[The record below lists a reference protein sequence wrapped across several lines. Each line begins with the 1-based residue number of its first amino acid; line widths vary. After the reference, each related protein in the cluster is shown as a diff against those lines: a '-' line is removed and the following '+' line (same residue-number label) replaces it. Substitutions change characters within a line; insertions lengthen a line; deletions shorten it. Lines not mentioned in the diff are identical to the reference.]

1 MLKIKQIKIAMPN
14 YEKEDIKKED
24 IPVLT
29 HLGIKIG
36 KLFIH
41 ADKVWVRTS
50 RYSATTIG
58 SDSHSC
64 HFGNLSD
71 YQNVSTEYLEF
82 TILDQDIIQD
92 LILNKH

>member
-1 MLKIKQIKIAMPN
+1 MLKIKQIKIGMPN
-14 YEKEDIKKED
+14 CEKED

-41 ADKVWVRTS
+41 AGKVWVRTD
-50 RYSATTIG
+50 RYSATTIE
-58 SDSHSC
+58 SDSHAC
-64 HFGNLSD
+64 YFRNLSD
-71 YQNVSTEYLEF
+71 YKNSPMKYLEF
-82 TILDQDIIQD
+82 TILDQDAIQD